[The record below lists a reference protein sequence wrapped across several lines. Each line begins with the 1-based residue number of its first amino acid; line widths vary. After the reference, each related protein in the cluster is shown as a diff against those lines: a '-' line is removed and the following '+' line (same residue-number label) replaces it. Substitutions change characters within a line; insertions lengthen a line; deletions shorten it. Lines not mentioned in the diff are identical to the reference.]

1 MRAIHRM
8 QRWRT
13 TRSSPGTS
21 CMKARLVGLFH
32 RSPRKLRENSGD
44 EGKEFVRRGT
54 KARSLHFRLEDLW
67 ENRFHDELMWCLVVF
82 QHDLN
87 DQCLPHGK
95 EKLLLQ
101 DPLSQKGKL
110 FTSTSTRNHCRKRIL
125 RCKWTSVALV
135 IVSSESIEPNDNDVE
150 VNAVAYA
157 FAKIF
162 QPETC
167 WNVTN
172 NL

>member
-1 MRAIHRM
+1 
-8 QRWRT
+8 
-13 TRSSPGTS
+13 
-21 CMKARLVGLFH
+21 
-32 RSPRKLRENSGD
+32 
-44 EGKEFVRRGT
+44 
-54 KARSLHFRLEDLW
+54 
-67 ENRFHDELMWCLVVF
+67 MWCLVVF
-82 QHDLN
+82 QQDLN

-110 FTSTSTRNHCRKRIL
+110 FTSASTRNKRKRIL
-125 RCKWTSVALV
+125 RCKQTSVALV
-135 IVSSESIEPNDNDVE
+135 TVSRESIQPNDNDLG

-167 WNVTN
+167 
-172 NL
+172 